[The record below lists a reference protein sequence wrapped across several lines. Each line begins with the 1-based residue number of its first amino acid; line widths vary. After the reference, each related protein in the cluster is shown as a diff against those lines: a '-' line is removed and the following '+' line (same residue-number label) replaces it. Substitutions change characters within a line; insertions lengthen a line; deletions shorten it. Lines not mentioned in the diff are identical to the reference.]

1 MSGIGMQE
9 EIAEHDV
16 FRLVQ
21 TEGAGFAE
29 IFDCEGD
36 HVLNVPAEDVQSV
49 AAAFETFVA
58 MYRKGERDGERSGR
72 FYAKAD
78 IRKALGI

>member
-1 MSGIGMQE
+1 MQE
-9 EIAEHDV
+9 ELAEADE

-21 TEGAGFAE
+21 TEGSGFAE

-36 HVLNVPAEDVQSV
+36 HVLNVPAEEVTSV
-49 AAAFETFVA
+49 AAAFDSFVR
-58 MYRKGERDGERSGR
+58 MYRKGFKDGNRNGA
-72 FYAKAD
+72 FGAKAE